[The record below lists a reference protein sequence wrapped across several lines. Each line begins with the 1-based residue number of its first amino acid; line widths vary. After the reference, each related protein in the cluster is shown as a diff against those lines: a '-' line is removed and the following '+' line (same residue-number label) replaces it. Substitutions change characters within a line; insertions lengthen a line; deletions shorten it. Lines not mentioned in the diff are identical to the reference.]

1 MIIKVWRVGRQKH
14 SAFPPP
20 VVISLP
26 QEVPWPGLYP
36 PPRLRGSQHAAGS
49 HEQTAL
55 LSVTVR
61 VPRAGPVFGL
71 IRATSRYL
79 TSAITA
85 LSADLPLPPGH
96 APAAQDD
103 DKAQA
108 AHL

>member
-1 MIIKVWRVGRQKH
+1 MG
-14 SAFPPP
+14 
-20 VVISLP
+20 
-26 QEVPWPGLYP
+26 
-36 PPRLRGSQHAAGS
+36 
-49 HEQTAL
+49 
-55 LSVTVR
+55 
-61 VPRAGPVFGL
+61 PRAGPVFGL